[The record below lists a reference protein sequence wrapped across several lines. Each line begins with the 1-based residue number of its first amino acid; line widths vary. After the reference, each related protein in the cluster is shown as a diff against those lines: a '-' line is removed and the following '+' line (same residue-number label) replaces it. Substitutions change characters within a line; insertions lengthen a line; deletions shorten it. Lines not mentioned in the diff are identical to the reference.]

1 MIWSLRVKQHQIWIL
16 SSSEESGSGE
26 PNYSTYEDY
35 ETQEMRSY
43 EDWGDDNKEIIEDA
57 WGDIGGDDEG
67 ENCQ

>member
-1 MIWSLRVKQHQIWIL
+1 
-16 SSSEESGSGE
+16 
-26 PNYSTYEDY
+26 
-35 ETQEMRSY
+35 MRSY